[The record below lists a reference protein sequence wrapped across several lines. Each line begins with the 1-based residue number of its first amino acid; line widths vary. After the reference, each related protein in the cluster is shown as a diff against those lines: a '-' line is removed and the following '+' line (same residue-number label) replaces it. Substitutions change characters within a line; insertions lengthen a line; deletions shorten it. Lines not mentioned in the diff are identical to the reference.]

1 MARPRKPTAV
11 LELKGAFN
19 KDPQRQRDAEP
30 VPTDD
35 IGDPPT
41 APNFTAEHCKAW
53 HEVVSIAPP
62 GVLFNSDRL
71 ALEMFVCLLV
81 EFRGNPNGFHQA
93 KLGRLESLCGK
104 FGMTP
109 SDRSKIIVAPRE
121 PGKKGF
127 AAL

>member
-1 MARPRKPTAV
+1 MARPRKPSAV
-11 LELKGAFN
+11 LQLKGAFN
-19 KDPQRQRDAEP
+19 KDPQRKRDAEP
-30 VPTDD
+30 VPSDG
-35 IGDPPT
+35 IGDPPDHF
-41 APNFTAEHCKAW
+41 AVAHCKAW

-109 SDRSKIIVAPRE
+109 SDRSKIIVVPKE
-121 PGKKGF
+121 PGKQGF

>member
-35 IGDPPT
+35 IGDPPGH
-41 APNFTAEHCKAW
+41 FDVMQCKTW
-53 HEVVSIAPP
+53 QEIVSIAPP

-109 SDRSKIIVAPRE
+109 SDRSKIIVKKRE
-121 PGKKGF
+121 PEKKGF

>member
-19 KDPQRQRDAEP
+19 KDPQRQREAEP

-35 IGDPPT
+35 IGDPPDH
-41 APNFTAEHCKAW
+41 FTVTHCKAW
-53 HEVVSIAPP
+53 AEVVSIAPP

-71 ALEMFVCLLV
+71 ALELFVCLLV

-109 SDRSKIIVAPRE
+109 SDRSKIIVKTGE
-121 PGKKGF
+121 PGQKGF

>member
-30 VPTDD
+30 VPTDG
-35 IGDPPT
+35 IGDPPDH
-41 APNFTAEHCKAW
+41 FDVVKVKAW
-53 HEVVSIAPP
+53 EEVVSIAPP

-121 PGKKGF
+121 QGKKGF

>member
-11 LELKGAFN
+11 LQLKGAFN

-35 IGDPPT
+35 IGDPPSH
-41 APNFTAEHCKAW
+41 FDVLKVKAW